1 MLLGLGTLGLA
12 IAGALSMN
20 NTNETEY
27 TTDDNDKELELGEAT
42 YEYFMSLG
50 YPEQEDYFKSNKYL
64 SMYLDREYYPN
75 SKEYTARGAARIAR
89 MYNREFTN
97 RNNIY

>member
-1 MLLGLGTLGLA
+1 MLLSGLAILGLA
-12 IAGALSMN
+12 VAGTLSMN
-20 NTNETEY
+20 NDNNEVEERTE
-27 TTDDNDKELELGEAT
+27 TKEIGDET

-50 YPEQEDYFKSNKYL
+50 YAEQKDYFESNKIL

-75 SKEYTARGAARIAR
+75 SKEYTARGASRIAK

-97 RNNIY
+97 RYNIY

>member
-1 MLLGLGTLGLA
+1 
-12 IAGALSMN
+12 
-20 NTNETEY
+20 
-27 TTDDNDKELELGEAT
+27 
-42 YEYFMSLG
+42 MSLG